1 MGSDPK
7 PRVTVRFSP
16 EELEQVRE
24 TAEVLGLT
32 LSAFIRAACL
42 GEKIRG
48 RPRGVT
54 REAIH
59 QLARVG
65 NNLNQL
71 THWANTH
78 KHLRSLRELEDVL
91 ELLREKIEELS

>member
-1 MGSDPK
+1 MGSGPK

-16 EELEQVRE
+16 EELDHVRE
-24 TAEVLGLT
+24 TAQALGLT

-42 GEKIRG
+42 GEKLRA

-78 KHLRSLRELEDVL
+78 KHFRSLRELENLL
-91 ELLREKIEELS
+91 ERVREKIEELS

>member
-1 MGSDPK
+1 VGAGAS
-7 PRVTVRFSP
+7 PRVSVRFSR

-32 LSAFIRAACL
+32 VSAFIRATCL
-42 GEKIRG
+42 GEKLRA
-48 RPRGVT
+48 RPSRVT

-78 KHLRSLRELEDVL
+78 KHLRSLRELDDIL
-91 ELLREKIEELS
+91 ELVREKIEELS

>member
-1 MGSDPK
+1 VGSGPK

-16 EELEQVRE
+16 EELAQVRE
-24 TAEVLGLT
+24 TARALGLT

-42 GEKIRG
+42 GEKLRPKPG
-48 RPRGVT
+48 RVT
-54 REAIH
+54 RDAIH

-78 KHLRSLRELEDVL
+78 KHFRSLRELEDVL
-91 ELLREKIEELS
+91 GLVREKIEELS

>member
-1 MGSDPK
+1 
-7 PRVTVRFSP
+7 
-16 EELEQVRE
+16 VRE
-24 TAEVLGLT
+24 TARTLGLT
-32 LSAFIRAACL
+32 LSAFIRATCL
-42 GEKIRG
+42 GENL
-48 RPRGVT
+48 RPKPVRVT

-78 KHLRSLRELEDVL
+78 KHFRSLRELHDLL
-91 ELLREKIEELS
+91 ELVRQKIEELS